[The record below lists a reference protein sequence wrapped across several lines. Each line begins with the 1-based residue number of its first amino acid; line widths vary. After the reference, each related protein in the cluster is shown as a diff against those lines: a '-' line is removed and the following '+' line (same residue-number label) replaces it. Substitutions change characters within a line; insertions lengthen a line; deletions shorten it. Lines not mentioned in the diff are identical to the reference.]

1 LFVPFSFG
9 FCLFLFTLVQPLSRS
24 SSEKTAPPEV
34 VDYLTQN
41 ELRMVGGGMHEST
54 NSTHTSHVVC
64 LYKLFLFLLLLLLV
78 HLVYFYFSAGLK
90 EVVFNAS

>member
-1 LFVPFSFG
+1 MFVCSLFFR
-9 FCLFLFTLVQPLSRS
+9 FLFISFHVGAAVEQEQQR
-24 SSEKTAPPEV
+24 KTAPPEV

-64 LYKLFLFLLLLLLV
+64 LYKLFLFLLLLV
-78 HLVYFYFSAGLK
+78 HLVYFYFYAGLK